1 MQNIFTLMADTHLQ
15 RLARMALDMDPT
27 DWVIRERAAGRT
39 RQDIA
44 AELAAHRFDVSV
56 SRETLRLWTVAEAAS

>member
-1 MQNIFTLMADTHLQ
+1 MADTHLQ
-15 RLARMALDMDPT
+15 RLARMALDLDPT

-39 RQDIA
+39 WQDIA
-44 AELAAHRFDVSV
+44 AELGALLDVSV

>member
-1 MQNIFTLMADTHLQ
+1 MADTHLQ
-15 RLARMALDMDPT
+15 RLARMALDMAPT

-39 RQDIA
+39 WQDIA
-44 AELAAHRFDVSV
+44 AELGALLDVSV